1 MAISTKKVDECDA
14 VLAFLLGSTSS
25 LHVKDAEKATSDNF
39 NHLNDLQTQEHES
52 KTVSINNWNDI
63 VSRKFENPQT
73 QATNSIVTK
82 ISQSAVTDKKQ
93 VSQHDKKNYKIKTTS
108 NGSVKV
114 HDNCAAEA
122 EHEDDCAQSSCFNQ
136 KNENYSMVKDCFTVG
151 CVVVVLVA
159 YILACI
165 YSYVSPLV
173 VPLPDYKMLFTAYDT
188 SNVSVI
194 IVSPIDNSHMN
205 PQGVFFEW
213 KLVNFPTEALYL
225 YGAEVFRYRLY
236 LNDKLIKNELEFL
249 ALQDED
255 SGAIVLNRSVR
266 FPIPIRKFIPDNNLT
281 TSNRVFELH
290 LQVDVPIPGLM
301 EELKTY
307 TQDVYVKQPFLV
319 SHEEIYLKLTSPSD
333 GATFKHHESIVLEY
347 TAVNIQH
354 MAIMIDDNIH
364 LKKSYINDGNMLLRG
379 LSVGLHKL
387 EVRAFDDQK
396 NVLVSSAIHVKIID
410 SD

>member
-93 VSQHDKKNYKIKTTS
+93 VSQHDKKNYKIKQLQMA
-108 NGSVKV
+108 V
-114 HDNCAAEA
+114 
-122 EHEDDCAQSSCFNQ
+122 CFNQ